1 MDRLHGQAQP
11 SQGPTGSSCNTPPGF
26 PPELG
31 ALMNAATERVV
42 VDEEQNDDE
51 STGGHFVQ
59 AHARPSSRPE

>member
-1 MDRLHGQAQP
+1 
-11 SQGPTGSSCNTPPGF
+11 
-26 PPELG
+26 
-31 ALMNAATERVV
+31 MNAATERVV